1 MRSLTAFG
9 LIAAEA
15 LYQNQRDEESKVE
28 KIETEKP
35 PPWVNA
41 VIHIPKAI
49 RKGKSYEEILEIKK
63 QIWLKKNK

>member
-1 MRSLTAFG
+1 MHSLAALG

-15 LYQNQRDEESKVE
+15 LYQNQRDEESQVE
-28 KIETEKP
+28 KVETEKP

-41 VIHIPKAI
+41 IIDIPRSI